1 MVPSLERPEY
11 LEELHGIAENIVRER
26 LEHSEVHPLAHSR
39 PPPRASSCEMAQSQQ
54 QAATARGTSAKAT
67 GSEEVIPLVE
77 PHSVVLEESQR
88 MRGDVYVG
96 PAFHIPMTQAKSL
109 EELPSQVDFDWQD
122 SVSPNPIPA
131 LGAARNLDGE
141 LDGVGTPPSVPAAID
156 VAMDTFVEVS
166 QIAQEAVKDA
176 MPQPSAE
183 VPTPYIGV

>member
-11 LEELHGIAENIVRER
+11 LEDLHGVAENIVRER

-39 PPPRASSCEMAQSQQ
+39 PPTGASSCEMAQSHP
-54 QAATARGTSAKAT
+54 QATTARGTSAKAA
-67 GSEEVIPLVE
+67 GSEEVIPSVE
-77 PHSVVLEESQR
+77 AHSVVVEESQR

-122 SVSPNPIPA
+122 SVSPNPTPA

-141 LDGVGTPPSVPAAID
+141 LDGVGTPRSVPAAID